1 MTTLPAVPDLAP
13 GTVLELREE
22 DWRYGARPLRLRLG
36 EVRHDLSHYY
46 QDEWI
51 WLVGEDL
58 DESGTSRGRIEAL
71 VKVTALAA
79 HAG

>member
-13 GTVLELREE
+13 GTILELHKE
-22 DWRYGARPLRLRLG
+22 DWRYGGRPLRLRVG

-46 QDEWI
+46 RDEWI
-51 WLVGEDL
+51 WLVGDDL
-58 DESGTSRGRIEAL
+58 DESGASQGRIEAL

-79 HAG
+79 RVD